1 MKVWFVTE
9 WNEPVPEEEDQVKDP
24 MELLEECYR
33 YSQVVGG
40 ADEIRKMLK
49 PIFKREDK

>member
-9 WNEPVPEEEDQVKDP
+9 WNEPISEEEDKVKDP

-49 PIFKREDK
+49 PIFERED